1 MALLWELDYLIVLLS
16 KGSEANRCVAFWD
29 CEVFASL
36 HLSYLCLMNASI
48 NSKQKRLITIVSP
61 ASTEQITK
69 KYE

>member
-36 HLSYLCLMNASI
+36 HPSIILMSYECFHQL
-48 NSKQKRLITIVSP
+48 
-61 ASTEQITK
+61 
-69 KYE
+69 